1 MTSILKDS
9 DIKEFDELIIED
21 LTITGDI
28 SNSSIL
34 ELKAPTVVIDG
45 GTGDTKLQIKADS
58 DNSGETDNPI
68 IELIQDGD
76 GINSTIGI
84 GTLSGET
91 NGNALIFS
99 NAVPDA
105 SQFVATGGIMF
116 KTGRTGDVSTSSERF
131 LIDPDGEV
139 KVLSNLDVAGNITL
153 GDDDFIKFGAG
164 NDLQIGHDPDR
175 NFINHS
181 KQIQFKSTMSSG
193 DSYKFLETGQR
204 ESIFLFSSNN
214 NAGSEKS
221 NYYFTFGNDNTDATD
236 RSFMLERIRKQDGTG
251 LHTIIEKS
259 QVGNTVDTAVVDTLC
274 IAKFS
279 NDVHIAD
286 GKSIYLGDSN
296 DLRITHNGTDSFI
309 QDANQGNLHIRT
321 NGTFIGISD
330 TTSSTNFMG
339 KFIKDGAVE
348 LYHNKVLRMST
359 TVGGVLIGDAFSHN
373 DTNIA
378 FTTTTAQ
385 FVLGG
390 THNSGQP
397 SGSPTVKLLL
407 TGTDNDDNPP
417 VDYHTVFVDENG
429 NIDFSVK
436 AGYEASNLNI
446 PEFFFRGQQLNTF
459 NGGINAS
466 GAGFSDAIVKS
477 NIRKIDNEIITTICF
492 DLDEGPMKSQ
502 ESGKII
508 GKSSSTDTCQLTQ
521 LTAIKNGYIYKAE
534 LSCIEIPDPGSANID
549 LVFSSSAQAPGS
561 TTFTVLIDSGVFNRG
576 KCVQVLLDNVDI
588 DNKFLHIACGSTDGT
603 QDYTSGKFILKLY
616 GANF

>member
-1 MTSILKDS
+1 MTTVLKDS
-9 DIKEFDELIIED
+9 GTKTFDEVQVED
-21 LTITGDI
+21 LTI
-28 SNSSIL
+28 
-34 ELKAPTVVIDG
+34 
-45 GTGDTKLQIKADS
+45 
-58 DNSGETDNPI
+58 
-68 IELIQDGD
+68 
-76 GINSTIGI
+76 
-84 GTLSGET
+84 
-91 NGNALIFS
+91 NGNIF
-99 NAVPDA
+99 
-105 SQFVATGGIMF
+105 
-116 KTGRTGDVSTSSERF
+116 
-131 LIDPDGEV
+131 
-139 KVLSNLDVAGNITL
+139 L
-153 GDDDFIKFGAG
+153 GDDDFIQFGSG
-164 NDLQIGHDPDR
+164 GDMSIGHDPDR

-181 KQIQFKSTMSSG
+181 KQLQFKSTMTSG

-204 ESIFLFSSNN
+204 VSKFLFGSDNN
-214 NAGSEKS
+214 GGSEKI
-221 NYYFTFGNDNTDATD
+221 NYYFTFGNDDTGATD
-236 RSFMLERIRKQDGTG
+236 RSFMLERIRRLDGTG

-274 IAKFS
+274 KAKFS
-279 NDVHIAD
+279 NDINVVD
-286 GKSIYLGDSN
+286 GKSIFLGDSN
-296 DLRITHNGTDSFI
+296 DLQIIHSTNSFI
-309 QDANQGNLHIRT
+309 DEQGGGDLFIRT
-321 NGTFIGISD
+321 NGSQIAVSD
-330 TTSSTNFMG
+330 TTSSTNYMAR
-339 KFIKDGAVE
+339 FIKDAAVE
-348 LYHNKVLRMST
+348 LYHNKVLKMST
-359 TVGGVLIGDAFSHN
+359 TVGGILIGDAFSHN

-390 THNSGQP
+390 AHNSGQP

-459 NGGINAS
+459 NGGITAS
-466 GAGFSDAIVKS
+466 GTGFSDAVVKS

-502 ESGKII
+502 TSGKII
-508 GKSSSTDTCQLTQ
+508 GLSGSTDTCEITQ

-561 TTFTVLIDSGVFNRG
+561 TTFTVLIDGGVFNRG